1 MTDIL
6 VRVPRSEEEHFW
18 HEPKD
23 WPTGYIEWWHM
34 GRTPTHFIRGDRIYF
49 ALHEDVVAFASR
61 STVYLRDSN
70 QAKGPA
76 ILWPAVDF
84 VIRGTGKVSAV
95 KVNGQKNGPFASC
108 VLGRMPT
115 FPKFNGVKT
124 IASWSMSMR

>member
-76 ILWPAVDF
+76 ILWQAVDF
-84 VIRGTGKVSAV
+84 VKLDQPIPMEKVGLQVPRG
-95 KVNGQKNGPFASC
+95 FAYC
-108 VLGRMPT
+108 GHTVLGQLVAAQ
-115 FPKFNGVKT
+115 GKT
-124 IASWSMSMR
+124 A